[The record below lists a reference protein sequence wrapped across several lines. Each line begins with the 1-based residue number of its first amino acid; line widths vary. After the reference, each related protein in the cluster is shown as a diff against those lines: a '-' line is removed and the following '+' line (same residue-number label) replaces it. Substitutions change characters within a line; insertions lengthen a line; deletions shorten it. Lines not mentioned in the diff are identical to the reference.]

1 MEHLPPITSLA
12 APSILV
18 HTPWPH
24 YDKQE
29 FLGYP
34 ARMGWEKSLF
44 EHGEDFTNRGTK
56 RPEETAMLLFQWLYF
71 GMIYELLGDVF
82 GDFLDS
88 GSNNKPTGYQY
99 VVTTR
104 SLQKHLKL
112 WHARVRRMNSV
123 QLQEEK
129 LKVENCL
136 YEVHRI
142 MACHHRDGHL
152 NCAWP
157 LAADVSIL
165 IISLMETFDNS
176 RTLAFYTKR
185 KTGHA
190 GGLLDS
196 LRVTNIEETM
206 YGAGWC
212 PDQINMCRI
221 RFNISSQYYASRL
234 QRPLQRSHKSCST
247 EQCVAYQ
254 IHEIELVPKHI
265 SAGCECLPI
274 TSQSEKLKY
283 LIGKETIPLAK
294 LSFGTDSND
303 ITLEIVEAHPKQEYV
318 AISHVWSHGLGNAIG
333 NSLPTC
339 QIKRIM
345 SIISQH
351 SNPPH
356 LFWLDT
362 LCLPREPLHL
372 RVQAVDNIR
381 TIYEQAHRVLVFDE
395 ELLYT
400 TLDHSQTVEILMR
413 IMLSGWMRRLW
424 TLHEQAVSSNLW
436 FQFSNGAVR
445 QDTLLNRVLGD
456 SVLGTDAIEPAIDI
470 VALQTASLIAN
481 TSKLRN
487 EKEVHVALAR
497 LWNSLRWRET
507 SWNEDETICMAN
519 ILKFDREQVEEL
531 QNTSFESRM
540 TKFLDLFTTFPKG
553 LAFLPG
559 PRMQEASLGWAPS
572 SWLIRRHNLDDQREL
587 RIGHQDI
594 AQRTSWGLLFSC
606 HVLLLEQS
614 TRFPYIKEGQR
625 FCLIDDSN
633 LYTLQVVPRIA
644 TERHIQLEIPDHVR
658 FAVCIEEDSEGAVPS
673 HQGFRALLV
682 SLEENLSK
690 QNDGILYAHF
700 QKTLVGLLF
709 LKNESVV
716 PPSTVLSLSTDEDGG
731 YPAAERCTGVMKL
744 CCIR

>member
-1 MEHLPPITSLA
+1 MDHLPPIISPA

-29 FLGYP
+29 FSGYP
-34 ARMGWEKSLF
+34 ARMGWEKRFF
-44 EHGEDFTNRGTK
+44 EHEEDFTNRGTK
-56 RPEETAMLLFQWLYF
+56 RPEETAILLFEWLYF

-82 GDFLDS
+82 GDFLDG
-88 GSNNKPTGYQY
+88 GSNNKLTGYQY
-99 VVTTR
+99 LVTTR
-104 SLQKHLKL
+104 NLQKHLTL
-112 WHARVRRMNSV
+112 WHARVRMMNMAQV
-123 QLQEEK
+123 QEEQ

-142 MACHHRDGHL
+142 MACHHREGHR

-157 LAADVSIL
+157 LTDDVSIL

-185 KTGHA
+185 KMSHS

-196 LRVTNIEETM
+196 LRVASIEKTM
-206 YGAGWC
+206 SDARWC
-212 PDQINMCRI
+212 PNQINMCRI

-234 QRPLQRSHKSCST
+234 QRPLQRSHKSCSA

-254 IHEIELVPKHI
+254 IHEMELVPKHT
-265 SAGCECLPI
+265 SVGCECLPI
-274 TSQSEKLKY
+274 SSQGEKLKC
-283 LIGKETIPLAK
+283 LIGKEAIPLAK
-294 LSFGTDSND
+294 LSFGTDGND
-303 ITLEIVEAHPKQEYV
+303 ILLEIIEACPKQEYV
-318 AISHVWSHGLGNAIG
+318 AISHVWSHGLGNAVG

-351 SNPPH
+351 SDPPH

-362 LCLPREPLHL
+362 LCLPRDPLPL
-372 RVQAVDNIR
+372 RVQAVHNIR
-381 TIYEQAHRVLVFDE
+381 TIYEQAQRVLVFDE

-400 TLDHSQTVEILMR
+400 TLDHSQTVEVLMR

-424 TLHEQAVSSNLW
+424 TLHEQAVSTNLW

-445 QDTLLNRVLGD
+445 QDTFLNRVLGD
-456 SVLGTDAIEPAIDI
+456 AILGNGATEPISDT

-487 EKEVHVALAR
+487 EKGVHDALAR

-519 ILKFDREQVEEL
+519 ILKCDRQIVEEL

-540 TKFLDLFTTFPKG
+540 RRFLDLFTTFPKG

-559 PRMQEASLGWAPS
+559 PRMQEAGLGWAPL
-572 SWLIRRHNLDDQREL
+572 SWLIRRHNRDDQREL
-587 RIGHQDI
+587 RIGHQEI

-606 HVLLLEQS
+606 HILLLEPS
-614 TRFPYIKEGQR
+614 TRFPYTKEGQC
-625 FCLIDDSN
+625 FCLVDDST
-633 LYTLQVVPRIA
+633 LYTLHVVTRIT
-644 TERHIQLEIPDHVR
+644 TESHILQEKPDHVR
-658 FAVCIEEDSEGAVPS
+658 FALCIEEDSERAVPS
-673 HQGFRALLV
+673 HQGFHALLV
-682 SLEENLSK
+682 SLDENLNK
-690 QNDGILYAHF
+690 GNEGILYARY
-700 QKTLVGLLF
+700 QSTLVGLSF
-709 LKNESVV
+709 LNTKGVV
-716 PPSTVLSLSTDEDGG
+716 PPSTILSLSTDADGRSL
-731 YPAAERCTGVMKL
+731 AVERCTSVMGL
-744 CCIR
+744 CCVG